1 MAFKRSSS
9 FSFLMLLLAGCGGG
23 GAERPLSTIPDPVPV
38 SWTDALSA
46 ATEEGRA
53 AAHAAA
59 LAAPRFTVTGV
70 IQSSNVDGAGVT
82 ADEVM
87 TVHSSAAVL
96 DIVVDRDGGDSVS
109 LDTARHFVEGGT
121 DDASPVTGRPFTDA
135 LVYRHDASQF
145 TLARVA
151 VDWARDDPMDYLAGG
166 YWLHAVG
173 DVAEGRIREAE
184 IGAFVNGPELR
195 GTPTLPGAGTAAYSG
210 FAAGAYT
217 ARLGIEYGD
226 DRGRQDIG
234 EFEADVSLTADF
246 ENGTI
251 AGSLDNIVVDY
262 LATTPD
268 GQVEEHGR
276 ESVGYELT
284 LGEVSIGDDGTFV
297 GNELELVHPLV
308 PVTTRGSWGGRFS
321 TVNDVGGNP
330 RIAAGTIG
338 GTGSTVGGTEVS
350 FVGGFYG
357 ATDALE

>member
-46 ATEEGRA
+46 ASQEGRA

-59 LAAPRFTVTGV
+59 LASPGFTVTGV
-70 IQSSNVDGAGVT
+70 VQSSNVDGAGVT

-96 DIVVDRDGGDSVS
+96 DIAINRDGGNSVS
-109 LDTARHFVEGGT
+109 LSTARHSLEGDT
-121 DDASPVTGRPFTDA
+121 ATSPVTGRQFTYA
-135 LVYRHDASQF
+135 LVYQHDASRF

-184 IGAFVNGPELR
+184 IGAFVDGPELR
-195 GTPTLPGAGTAAYSG
+195 GTPTLPVAGTAAYSG

-217 ARLGIEYGD
+217 ALLGIEFGD

-262 LATTPD
+262 LAVTPD

-284 LGEVSIGDDGTFV
+284 LDEVSIGDDGTFV
-297 GNELELVHPLV
+297 GTDLGLTHPLV